1 VNERQNRELWRIDD
15 LAHRTGITVDTVRYY
30 QREGLLPPA
39 ERQGRSNFYGPEHV
53 RRIDR
58 IKELQ
63 QHRFSLAAIR
73 ALLEAER
80 PGLVEGIFGGDEA
93 GYSFDEL
100 VERAGIDPALAS
112 RVHSAGL
119 LRDPAEYGREA
130 YDSADLDM
138 LSAVAQLSEIGLPE
152 GLVVELVRIY
162 SSRVELMESEVVE
175 LFSGEREWDWAPG
188 ELETFQARVTP
199 RSQELLGQTSRLIDY
214 AHRRTLQ
221 RLVLGAIEAAADDGG
236 GDLNSDY

>member
-1 VNERQNRELWRIDD
+1 MNERWRIDD
-15 LAHRTGITVDTVRYY
+15 LAHRAGITVDTIRYY

-39 ERQGRSNFYGPEHV
+39 ERQGRSNFYGPEHL

-80 PGLVEGIFGGDEA
+80 PGLVEGIFGSDDASYTFG
-93 GYSFDEL
+93 EL
-100 VERAGIDPALAS
+100 VERAGIDPVLAG
-112 RVHSAGL
+112 RVRDTKF
-119 LRDPAEYGREA
+119 LRDPGEYGRDA
-130 YDSADLDM
+130 YDNADLDM
-138 LSAVAQLSEIGLPE
+138 LNAIAQLSEIGLPDH
-152 GLVVELVRIY
+152 LVVELVRIY
-162 SSRVELMESEVVE
+162 TEGVDRMVSEVVE
-175 LFSGEREWDWAPG
+175 LFSGGRDWQWDPG
-188 ELETFQARVTP
+188 ELEAFQADVTP
-199 RSQELLGQTSRLIDY
+199 RSHELLGHTSRLIDY

-221 RLVLGAIEAAADDGG
+221 RLVLGAIEAAAEESKPA